1 MWIFIRH
8 ILMPNK
14 NCFVQSPLII
24 SNFPTL
30 FNSDATITGIIKNQ
44 LLHGMLMN
52 NLLTKKAIQANK
64 TSRRNRLSFALFA
77 ATLFSSSSAFANRPA
92 MEESSEVSHEVNS
105 ADVEAT
111 SSRPEVLSEDQ
122 QAGPS
127 SVEIMMQQ
135 QNQQIYQT
143 GDIVQLPAKEMQP
156 GETLQIPLLDSPRRG
171 MSMDKVQ
178 LTYGQP
184 VAISET
190 VGKPPITRW
199 TYNDRVVYFEY
210 STVIHVVAR

>member
-64 TSRRNRLSFALFA
+64 TSRRNTLSFALFA

>member
-105 ADVEAT
+105 ADVEVT